1 MIWRIL
7 GLLAV
12 ITLIVVAVSAGLSM
26 VITLIILR
34 MSMKEFLELWKQ
46 EDESWKN

>member
-26 VITLIILR
+26 IITLIIFR
-34 MSMKEFLELWKQ
+34 MSMKKILELWKQ
-46 EDESWKN
+46 EDEEWKN

>member
-7 GLLAV
+7 GLLVV
-12 ITLIVVAVSAGLSM
+12 ITLLVVAIAAGLSI

>member
-12 ITLIVVAVSAGLSM
+12 ITLIVVAIAAGLSM
-26 VITLIILR
+26 IITLIILR
-34 MSMKEFLELWKQ
+34 MSVKEFFELWKQ

>member
-12 ITLIVVAVSAGLSM
+12 ITLIVVAVSAGLSI

>member
-12 ITLIVVAVSAGLSM
+12 ITLLVVAVAAGLSI

>member
-12 ITLIVVAVSAGLSM
+12 ITLLVVAVAAGLSM
-26 VITLIILR
+26 VITIIILR

>member
-12 ITLIVVAVSAGLSM
+12 ITLIVVAVAAGLSM

-34 MSMKEFLELWKQ
+34 MSMKEFWKMWKQ